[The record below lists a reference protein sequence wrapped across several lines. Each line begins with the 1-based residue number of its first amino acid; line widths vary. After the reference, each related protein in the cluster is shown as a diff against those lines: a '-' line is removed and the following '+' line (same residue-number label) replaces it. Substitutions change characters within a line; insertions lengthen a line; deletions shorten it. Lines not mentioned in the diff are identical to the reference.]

1 MVLAQALPGAIALNP
16 NDHHFPLGV
25 RQLSLLVLLTL
36 FWGLNWPV
44 MKLGI
49 TGFPPLTFRTISMWL
64 GLPVLFAASL
74 AMKTPL
80 RIARRDW
87 PELGKLTVTNMV
99 VWCVLAIL
107 SLQSLSSGRAAILGY
122 TMPIF
127 SALIGLALYGQ
138 RLGMRQWSG
147 VGAAALG
154 VVLLLWHELGAVSG
168 KPWAALGMLT
178 AAAAWAL
185 GTQQLRRT
193 KIEAPTLAIIFWM
206 TLLTTLVMSALA
218 VLFERPRW
226 VAPGASAWTGILYNA
241 FLIIGFAQPIWLV
254 LARNLPPMASSLSVM
269 LIPVLGTVSGA
280 LWLHEQLHWQDGA
293 AMLLMLAAIGSV
305 LVPARTSVRVQ
316 APETGQG

>member
-1 MVLAQALPGAIALNP
+1 MI
-16 NDHHFPLGV
+16 
-25 RQLSLLVLLTL
+25 
-36 FWGLNWPV
+36 
-44 MKLGI
+44 
-49 TGFPPLTFRTISMWL
+49 
-64 GLPVLFAASL
+64 
-74 AMKTPL
+74 
-80 RIARRDW
+80 
-87 PELGKLTVTNMV
+87 
-99 VWCVLAIL
+99 VWYVLAIL

-138 RLGMRQWSG
+138 RLGARQWGG
-147 VGAAALG
+147 VGAAAFG
-154 VVLLLWHELGAVSG
+154 VLLLLWHELGAVSG
-168 KPWAALGMLT
+168 EPWAALGMLT

-218 VLFERPRW
+218 LLFERPRW
-226 VAPGASAWTGILYNA
+226 VAPGSSAWTGILYNA

-280 LWLHEQLHWQDGA
+280 LWLNEQLHWQDGA
-293 AMLLMLAAIGSV
+293 AMVLMLAAIASV
-305 LVPARTSVRVQ
+305 LVPARTPAPVD